1 MFEELPRD
9 LANPAGLKGR
19 TLLGQAVDLSASVHQ
34 LGISSEVPRVPSVT
48 VSVLTLIQT
57 CLLQSNSNPAQQHD
71 EKKKKKALEKAYS
84 KATLLTKAAQV
95 LRHRKGISGASLGG
109 EACVHPHGCNPAI
122 TEPFVRVQ

>member
-57 CLLQSNSNPAQQHD
+57 CSGLIQTQLSSMMKKKSLREGLLQSHD
-71 EKKKKKALEKAYS
+71 AGRASRGRASEERRAS
-84 KATLLTKAAQV
+84 TRMAAIPQ
-95 LRHRKGISGASLGG
+95 
-109 EACVHPHGCNPAI
+109 
-122 TEPFVRVQ
+122 

>member
-19 TLLGQAVDLSASVHQ
+19 TLLGQAVNLSASVHQ

-71 EKKKKKALEKAYS
+71 EKKKALEKAYS
-84 KATLLTKAAQV
+84 KATLLRRQRRCYDTGRASRGRASEERRASTRMAAIPQ
-95 LRHRKGISGASLGG
+95 
-109 EACVHPHGCNPAI
+109 
-122 TEPFVRVQ
+122 